1 MYTAGWPG
9 RPVVDLL
16 SQLQLRGLIEVRA
29 HGEEEAAGWKR
40 PLLLT
45 INGLAAGL
53 QNTG

>member
-1 MYTAGWPG
+1 M
-9 RPVVDLL
+9 L
-16 SQLQLRGLIEVRA
+16 SHLQLRGLSEIRE
-29 HGEEEAAGWKR
+29 HGEEEAVGWKR

>member
-1 MYTAGWPG
+1 MRLR
-9 RPVVDLL
+9 RPFVDML
-16 SQLQLRGLIEVRA
+16 SHLQLRGLTEVRA